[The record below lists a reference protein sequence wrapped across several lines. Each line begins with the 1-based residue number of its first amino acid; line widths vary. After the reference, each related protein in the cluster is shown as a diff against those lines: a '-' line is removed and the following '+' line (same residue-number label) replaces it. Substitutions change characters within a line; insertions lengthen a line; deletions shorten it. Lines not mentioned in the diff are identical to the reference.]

1 MNFAVG
7 KLRVQVVHHGEH
19 GARDYLLPLFIGIE
33 SRRVVAEGAIHTEAL
48 GGVLHAGADIV
59 FGKNFEVFSGTGRRT
74 AASSTAAGCRSSG
87 GRRGCSRGLS
97 LSAQGQRADYKY
109 K

>member
-7 KLRVQVVHHGEH
+7 KLRVQIVHHGEH
-19 GARDYLLPLFIGIE
+19 GARDYLFPLFIGIE
-33 SRRVVAEGAIHTEAL
+33 SLGVVAEGAIHAEAL
-48 GGVLHAGADIV
+48 SGVLHAGADIV
-59 FGKNFEVFSGTGRRT
+59 FSKNFEVFSGTGGRA
-74 AASSTAAGCRSSG
+74 AASTTARRGSGGCRGASG
-87 GRRGCSRGLS
+87 RGLS